1 MPGRASRPRGGHRAM
16 TRPERDQRAGA
27 LLKSRAA
34 RLRELARQVKR
45 MGFPN
50 GPETMRRE
58 RNDIVADLAQ
68 LGGEVFKIA
77 ADLIDRKDTSAEAL
91 EAKNSL
97 IEAARRV
104 LPWT

>member
-1 MPGRASRPRGGHRAM
+1 MAGKGRREKRQRV
-16 TRPERDQRAGA
+16 ERDRRAGA
-27 LLKSRAA
+27 LLKTRAV